1 MARARGNASSV
12 WSYPADVRVGAR
24 DLAGYR
30 VEASDGRIGKID
42 VRHHTSGRA
51 HLVVRTRSWIFR
63 TSRIIPAGAVQRI
76 DHAARKV
83 HLQLTKAQIAAAPRM
98 DERVRSRWVPP
109 RSASG

>member
-1 MARARGNASSV
+1 MARARENASSV
-12 WSYPADVRVGAR
+12 WSFPADVRVGAR

-30 VEASDGRIGKID
+30 VDASDGRIGKID
-42 VRHHTSGRA
+42 VRDHTTGRA

-83 HLQLTKAQIAAAPRM
+83 HLQLTKAQIATAPRM
-98 DERVRSRWVPP
+98 DERERPWWC
-109 RSASG
+109 GGE